1 MEITMFFDTH
11 LHLIYPDLLSYPW
24 LKSVPE
30 LNTPNTFTSYLEK
43 AKRLGISECLHM
55 EVDVDP
61 KQIDKETEL
70 ITELM
75 KEPAS
80 ILRGAISAARPE
92 NPEFSQFLEIAQHNT
107 TIKGFRRVLHTQN
120 DALSQSKIFRDNI
133 KLLSNT
139 GLTFDLCV
147 LPHQL
152 STAAQLVDYCPH
164 VTFIL
169 NHCGVPDIKSGALSP
184 WNNHI
189 TSLAERP
196 NVIAKI
202 SGLIAYGDLQ
212 KWGLDS
218 IRPYF
223 DHTVEAFGHNRIIW
237 GSDSPVCNL
246 GGGLETWVAATHA
259 LTANWSWD
267 QRSRLYRDNAKRIWA
282 V

>member
-1 MEITMFFDTH
+1 MEFFMLFDTH
-11 LHLIYPDLLSYPW
+11 LHLIYPDRLSYPW
-24 LKSVPE
+24 LESVPE
-30 LNTPNTFTSYLEK
+30 LNAPSTFTSYSKK
-43 AKRLGISECLHM
+43 AKRLGISGCLHM

-70 ITELM
+70 ISELM
-75 KEPAS
+75 KEPTS
-80 ILRGAISAARPE
+80 ILRGVISAARPE
-92 NPEFSQFLEIAQHNT
+92 NTKFGQFLEVAQLNK

-120 DALSQSKIFRDNI
+120 DELSQSKIFRDNI

-139 GLTFDLCV
+139 DLTFDLCV

-152 STAAQLVDYCPH
+152 LTAVELVDYCPH

-169 NHCGVPDIKSGALSP
+169 NHCGVPNIKGGALSP

-189 TSLAERP
+189 SELAERP

-212 KWGLDS
+212 EWGLDS

-223 DHTVEAFGHNRIIW
+223 DHTVKAFGHNRIIW

-259 LTANWSWD
+259 LTADWSWS
-267 QRSRLYRDNAKRIWA
+267 QRSRFYQDNAKSIWT

>member
-1 MEITMFFDTH
+1 MEFFMLFDTH
-11 LHLIYPDLLSYPW
+11 LHLIYPDRLSYPW
-24 LKSVPE
+24 LESVPE
-30 LNTPNTFTSYLEK
+30 LNAPSTFTSYSKK
-43 AKRLGISECLHM
+43 AKRLGISGCLHM

-70 ITELM
+70 ISELM
-75 KEPAS
+75 KEPTS
-80 ILRGAISAARPE
+80 ILRGVISAARPE
-92 NPEFSQFLEIAQHNT
+92 NTKFGQFLEVAQLNK

-120 DALSQSKIFRDNI
+120 DELSQSKIFRDNI

-139 GLTFDLCV
+139 DLTFDLCV

-152 STAAQLVDYCPH
+152 LTAVELVDYCPH

-169 NHCGVPDIKSGALSP
+169 NHCGVPNIKSGALSP

-189 TSLAERP
+189 SELAERP

-212 KWGLDS
+212 EWGLDS

-223 DHTVEAFGHNRIIW
+223 DHTVKAFGHNRIIW

-259 LTANWSWD
+259 LTADWSWS
-267 QRSRLYRDNAKRIWA
+267 QRSRFYQDNAKSIWT

>member
-1 MEITMFFDTH
+1 MEFFMLFDTH
-11 LHLIYPDLLSYPW
+11 LHLIYPDRLSYPW
-24 LKSVPE
+24 LESVPE
-30 LNTPNTFTSYLEK
+30 LNAPSTFTSYSKK
-43 AKRLGISECLHM
+43 AKRLGISGCLHM

-61 KQIDKETEL
+61 KQID
-70 ITELM
+70 ISELM
-75 KEPAS
+75 KEPTS
-80 ILRGAISAARPE
+80 ILRGVISAARPE
-92 NPEFSQFLEIAQHNT
+92 NTKFGQFLEVAQLNK

-120 DALSQSKIFRDNI
+120 DELSQSKIFRDNI

-139 GLTFDLCV
+139 DLTFDLCV

-152 STAAQLVDYCPH
+152 LTAVELVDYCPH

-169 NHCGVPDIKSGALSP
+169 NHCGVPNIKSGALSP

-189 TSLAERP
+189 SELAERP

-212 KWGLDS
+212 EWGLDS

-223 DHTVEAFGHNRIIW
+223 DHTVKAFGHNRIIW

-259 LTANWSWD
+259 LTADWSWS
-267 QRSRLYRDNAKRIWA
+267 QRSRFYQDNAKSIWT